1 MAHEFIWSY
10 QMSTVLL
17 IFTSK
22 QRDDIIEIGGTGW
35 WKVDPVKARKA
46 THVILVHNAHDR
58 RRSGDP
64 ARHGQSFM
72 VATIR
77 GVAQDEDGR
86 WLVQFDE
93 FADTDA
99 GIEWPGFRNP
109 VTYGD
114 SDELLGQLKIGEW
127 QKMAPV
133 DVKIAIEARRR
144 DDASVS
150 RMEAR
155 APVVASDKAPAG
167 TMTFGQ
173 IIDHHRTLLARDLG
187 VDPGSVRIS
196 IEAQ

>member
-1 MAHEFIWSY
+1 
-10 QMSTVLL
+10 MSTVLL

-22 QRDDIIEIGGTGW
+22 QRDNIIEIGGTGW

-46 THVILVHNAHDR
+46 THVVLVHNAHDR
-58 RRSGDP
+58 RRAGDP
-64 ARHGQSFM
+64 DRHGQSFM

-77 GVAQDEDGR
+77 DVAQDEDGR

-133 DVKIAIEARRR
+133 DAKIAIEARRR

-155 APVVASDKAPAG
+155 ASVVARDKAPAG

-173 IIDHHRTLLARDLG
+173 IIDHHRALLARDLG
-187 VDPGSVRIS
+187 VDPAAVRIS
-196 IEAQ
+196 IEAH